1 MEICFLDVEDEDFM
15 ESNKMHQINGYMYGN
30 LKGLEFCKEQSIL
43 WHTFVIGT
51 EVDMHA
57 IYFHGNTFE
66 SAVGN
71 RKDSLVLFP
80 GTRLISVTSLPFIA
94 HLNND

>member
-1 MEICFLDVEDEDFM
+1 MRECVNYRLFLPAEDDDFM

-30 LKGLEFCKEQSIL
+30 LRGLDFCKGQRIL
-43 WHTFVIGT
+43 WHTFVVGT

-66 SAVGN
+66 IEGS
-71 RKDSLVLFP
+71 RKDTLTIFP
-80 GTRLISVTSLPFIA
+80 GKFVTSRHFVAL
-94 HLNND
+94 